1 MKYPLTILETLPLF
15 DCLFFNLFQNL
26 EAKNA
31 RYPHYF
37 LDFSAGNWNYFHFL
51 EVKPLYIFSKGV

>member
-1 MKYPLTILETLPLF
+1 MKYPLTIPETLPLF

-31 RYPHYF
+31 RYPHVF
-37 LDFSAGNWNYFHFL
+37 LDFPAKN
-51 EVKPLYIFSKGV
+51 

>member
-1 MKYPLTILETLPLF
+1 MKYPLTIPETLPLF

-31 RYPHYF
+31 RIWKRKTP
-37 LDFSAGNWNYFHFL
+37 
-51 EVKPLYIFSKGV
+51 VIRTIFWIFPPEIEIISIF